1 MLLYGTQHTAPNSGP
16 YVLYTTPLPI
26 VKAKLP
32 FSDRFAEHNR
42 RMFSPILTTRRFF
55 KATNTDYTLPITKNI
70 MEPIFFVVN
79 GKSHPNLVIDLETRS
94 GRGRLPYS
102 FPRTP
107 MINRI
112 GIQRCFLSSSFAPEV
127 FL

>member
-55 KATNTDYTLPITKNI
+55 KAMNTDYTLPITKNI

-79 GKSHPNLVIDLETRS
+79 GKSHPNLVIDWKHVLEE
-94 GRGRLPYS
+94 GD
-102 FPRTP
+102 FP
-107 MINRI
+107 ILF
-112 GIQRCFLSSSFAPEV
+112 QEL
-127 FL
+127 L